1 MDFGNLDGAALVGD
15 AIALAALIVS
25 IVSIFKSSKAEASQ
39 IKVSELDA
47 KLKEYE
53 LSEAEGNRAACVEAR
68 AISIGKS
75 HRLRICNV
83 GKEPAKNIDFEVL
96 NKEIAGL
103 VMRDHVPF
111 PELEHQKSFDETFF
125 ATMGMPSV
133 FDIKVTWVDGDGVS
147 QSKVCHIS
155 W

>member
-1 MDFGNLDGAALVGD
+1 MDFSNLDGAALVGD
-15 AIALAALIVS
+15 VIALAALVVS
-25 IVSIFKSSKAEASQ
+25 IVSICKSSKAEALQ
-39 IKVSELDA
+39 IKVAELDA

-53 LSEAEGNRAACVEAR
+53 LSEAEENRAACVEAR

-75 HRLRICNV
+75 HRLRICNI

-96 NKEIAGL
+96 NREIAGL
-103 VMRDHVPF
+103 VMKDHVPF
-111 PELEHQKSFDETFF
+111 PELERQKSFDETFF

-133 FDIKVTWVDGDGVS
+133 FDVKVTWDDNDGVS
-147 QSKVCHIS
+147 RSRVSHIS